1 MKLEDI
7 TDYFKQQPLM
17 YLATSEGNQPRVRP
31 MALIYHK
38 DTCWCC
44 SISGRP
50 KINQILENNKI
61 EFAINAHDK
70 EEFSTVRGTGIAT
83 LVEDKE
89 TKKDVSEAINWFSG
103 YWKSYDDPEFTL
115 FRLDLDRIEVQI
127 PVIREFHIFD
137 LKEGTVKIEKK

>member
-7 TDYFKQQPLM
+7 KDYFKQQPLM
-17 YLATSEGNQPRVRP
+17 YLATTEGEQPRVRP

-50 KINQILENNKI
+50 KIKQMIENDKI
-61 EFAINAHDK
+61 EFAVNAHDR
-70 EEFSTVRGTGIAT
+70 EEFSTIRGSGTAVLI
-83 LVEDKE
+83 EDQE
-89 TKKDVSEAINWFSG
+89 MRKDLSEAINWFSG
-103 YWKSYDDPEFTL
+103 YWKSYDDPDFTL
-115 FRLDLDRIEVQI
+115 FRLDLERIEVQI

-137 LKEGTVKIEKK
+137 LKKNTVEIEKK

>member
-7 TDYFKQQPLM
+7 ENYFKQQPLM
-17 YLATSEGNQPRVRP
+17 YLATAEDNQPRVRP

-50 KINQILENNKI
+50 KIKQMLDNNRI

-70 EEFSTVRGTGIAT
+70 EEFSTIRGTGTAI

-115 FRLDLDRIEVQI
+115 FQLDLDRIEVQI

-137 LKEGTVKIEKK
+137 LKKNTVSVEKK